1 MDLSVTLKISFKS
14 CRFFPTFLFI
24 RNFIVLHFI
33 QGYDPY
39 LFSFCIRYVLKFVFL
54 SMDMQLFQQYSV
66 VFVEKTTIYKFFIAL
81 PVYLHKKLPQPY
93 LWLSIYGLCV
103 LFHWFICL
111 HFNIQQHFSYCG
123 LIISLK
129 MGQSESFDFIFSFFV
144 IVLSILVPLTFLP
157 VIVIILLLQIFLMI

>member
-1 MDLSVTLKISFKS
+1 M
-14 CRFFPTFLFI
+14 
-24 RNFIVLHFI
+24 
-33 QGYDPY
+33 
-39 LFSFCIRYVLKFVFL
+39 LKFVFL

-93 LWLSIYGLCV
+93 LWLSIYGLYV

-111 HFNIQQHFSYCG
+111 HFNIRQHFSYCG

-129 MGQSESFDFIFSFFV
+129 MGQSESFDFIFSFFCDCFV
-144 IVLSILVPLTFLP
+144 YFSSFDFPSSYSYNSATSDFSYDLRTRTNRTVYETTQLLPCYNGIVP
-157 VIVIILLLQIFLMI
+157 IFTNCLRQLGL